1 MENFNMGIM
10 EKLSDMRRKVDEDW
24 RDDART
30 AKAAKGVH
38 DFHRERLEK
47 LNFKIDTSFGD
58 FRVNIKPDWNG
69 GLDLRVY
76 LEDDYL
82 FYDHFKNSEDL
93 KEFIEDRLTDKIYEK
108 VRDKFK
114 YKIEKMPRDEA
125 KATLRKFDG
134 LLDELDKEI
143 DLKIDFDDL
152 ERKLH
157 RYSVYSS
164 ALNARSSNKTN
175 LEYKARRS
183 FEKEH
188 GFEVGDVVYGSHRS
202 DLRDGKAYVV
212 AEIMKNDGDKEHWK
226 YRVEPENGR
235 GQGATVYGYQL
246 YLDSDVINAAVSNPD
261 DPKYDKKFDQQQYMM
276 DRYSADNQFDEAVE
290 LLNSC
295 GLIVESVE
303 SEEVERLLAKYD
315 KYKDLDD
322 LVAAVQRDTREKPEI
337 TFGRRNKIVW
347 VESEK
352 FVLVGFYQFDEETGK
367 YRVELQSVK
376 LK

>member
-1 MENFNMGIM
+1 MGIM
-10 EKLSDMRRKVDEDW
+10 EKLSDMRRRVNEDW
-24 RDDART
+24 RDDARA
-30 AKAAKGVH
+30 AKAAKWVH
-38 DFHRERLEK
+38 DFHQKRLEK

-58 FRVNIKPDWNG
+58 FKLNIKPDWNG

-82 FYDHFKNSEDL
+82 FYEDFKNSEDL
-93 KEFIEDRLTDKIYEK
+93 KQFIEDRLTDKIYEK
-108 VRDKFK
+108 VRDKIK

-143 DLKIDFDDL
+143 ELKIDFDEL

-188 GFEVGDVVYGSHRS
+188 GFEVGDVVYGTHRS
-202 DLRDGKAYVV
+202 ALRDGKAYVV
-212 AEIMKNDGDKEHWK
+212 TEIMKNASDNRHWK
-226 YRVEPENGR
+226 YKVEPENGR
-235 GQGATVYGYQL
+235 GQGAIVYGYEL
-246 YLDSDVINAAVSNPD
+246 YLDSDAIDAAIKNPD
-261 DPKYDKKFDQQQYMM
+261 DPKYTPKFDQQQYMM
-276 DRYSADNQFDEAVE
+276 DRYSADRQFDEAVE

-295 GLIVESVE
+295 GMIVE
-303 SEEVERLLAKYD
+303 AK
-315 KYKDLDD
+315 
-322 LVAAVQRDTREKPEI
+322 
-337 TFGRRNKIVW
+337 
-347 VESEK
+347 S
-352 FVLVGFYQFDEETGK
+352 
-367 YRVELQSVK
+367 
-376 LK
+376 

>member
-1 MENFNMGIM
+1 MGIM
-10 EKLSDMRRKVDEDW
+10 EKLSDMRRRVNEDW
-24 RDDART
+24 RDDARA
-30 AKAAKGVH
+30 AKAAKWVH
-38 DFHRERLEK
+38 DFHQKRLEK

-58 FRVNIKPDWNG
+58 FKLNIKPDWNG

-82 FYDHFKNSEDL
+82 FYEDFKNSEDL
-93 KEFIEDRLTDKIYEK
+93 KQFIEDRLTDKIYEK

-143 DLKIDFDDL
+143 ELKIDFDEL

-188 GFEVGDVVYGSHRS
+188 GFEVGDVVYGTHRS
-202 DLRDGKAYVV
+202 ALRDGKAYVV
-212 AEIMKNDGDKEHWK
+212 TEIMKNASDNRHWK
-226 YRVEPENGR
+226 YKVEPENGR
-235 GQGATVYGYQL
+235 GQGAIVYGYEL
-246 YLDSDVINAAVSNPD
+246 YLDSDAIDAAIKNPD
-261 DPKYDKKFDQQQYMM
+261 DPKYTPKFDQQQYMM
-276 DRYSADNQFDEAVE
+276 DRYSADRQFDEAVE

-295 GLIVESVE
+295 GMIVE
-303 SEEVERLLAKYD
+303 AK
-315 KYKDLDD
+315 
-322 LVAAVQRDTREKPEI
+322 
-337 TFGRRNKIVW
+337 
-347 VESEK
+347 S
-352 FVLVGFYQFDEETGK
+352 
-367 YRVELQSVK
+367 
-376 LK
+376 